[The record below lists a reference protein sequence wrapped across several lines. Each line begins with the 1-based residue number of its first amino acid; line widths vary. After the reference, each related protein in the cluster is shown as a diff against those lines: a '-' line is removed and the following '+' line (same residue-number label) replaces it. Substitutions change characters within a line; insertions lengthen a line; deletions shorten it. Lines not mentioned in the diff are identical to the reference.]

1 MYVIKYNDYYILQIH
16 NLIDFIFLLL
26 VLNATFN
33 NISATSWRPVL
44 VVAEAGENHWPW
56 GSNW

>member
-26 VLNATFN
+26 VLNATIN

-44 VVAEAGENHWPW
+44 VVAEAGENH
-56 GSNW
+56 